1 MLWIRTPLPD
11 LQSICTPQTKIA
23 KIARPFV
30 TIRMG
35 AEDFDRQ
42 RPQAP
47 LGEPDEAAR
56 SERVERLFREHNEA
70 LIRFLN
76 VRLRSRHAAREVA
89 QEAYV
94 RLLSLD
100 RPTGTAGYLESL
112 LFKTAA
118 NLAIDRLRREERYV
132 RVVDAP
138 MFHEFADTRTPER
151 QAAASQTIQRLERLV
166 AALPE
171 KCRRAFL
178 LNRIDGLDFPAIAR
192 EMGLSERM
200 VRTYVVRA
208 LLHCRA
214 RADIEETED
223 E

>member
-1 MLWIRTPLPD
+1 MTWIRTPLPKM
-11 LQSICTPQTKIA
+11 QSICAQRTKIA
-23 KIARPFV
+23 KIARSFV
-30 TIRMG
+30 TTRMG
-35 AEDFDRQ
+35 AEDLDPERLQ
-42 RPQAP
+42 PP
-47 LGEPDEAAR
+47 PGEPDDPAR

-70 LIRFLN
+70 LLRFLN

-100 RPTGTAGYLESL
+100 RPPGTAGYLQSL

-118 NLAIDRLRREERYV
+118 NLAIDRLRREERFV

-151 QAAASQTIQRLERLV
+151 QAAAAQTIQRLERLV

-178 LNRIDGLDFPAIAR
+178 LNRIDGMDFPTIAR

-214 RADIEETED
+214 RADIEETE
-223 E
+223 